1 MPRII
6 KLTKKQLREADD
18 GNFDY
23 IDDNNDMPSSNCQ
36 TQISVDGKLDND
48 RSGNPLIS
56 DRIAKSIT
64 AQTYS
69 RFNNYAN
76 NCRHG
81 VREGVDI
88 NDDNIDD
95 FYNNDELDIL
105 SNGDDNDNLVKVP
118 QGVDYKTDMLVNS
131 MTNLNPKQQAIVLNK
146 ILENID
152 LNSIPYRW
160 KKELIMKML
169 SNNNSN

>member
-6 KLTKKQLREADD
+6 KLTKKQLKEADD

-23 IDDNNDMPSSNCQ
+23 IDDNNDMPSSNNLS
-36 TQISVDGKLDND
+36 QISVDGKLDND
-48 RSGNPLIS
+48 RSGDPLIG

-69 RFNNYAN
+69 RFNNYSN
-76 NCRHG
+76 NFRHG
-81 VREGVDI
+81 MREGVDVN
-88 NDDNIDD
+88 NDNVDD

-105 SNGDDNDNLVKVP
+105 SNGDDNDNLVKIP
-118 QGVDYKTDMLVNS
+118 QGVDYKTNMLVDS
-131 MTNLNPKQQAIVLNK
+131 MSNLNSKQQAIVLNK

-169 SNNNSN
+169 SNNKSN